1 MSCDQVMMKRV
12 EEGRIILDVLTIV
25 HIKLLLLY
33 CVLTQC
39 MTCPN
44 MYLVVVSNIV
54 TQYKC
59 IFPLLPVITQRMLS
73 L

>member
-1 MSCDQVMMKRV
+1 MRSCDGVCAVSYDQVNMKSV

-25 HIKLLLLY
+25 QIKLLLLY

-44 MYLVVVSNIV
+44 YSPNNTYLVVVSNIV
-54 TQYKC
+54 TQY
-59 IFPLLPVITQRMLS
+59 
-73 L
+73 